1 MCKRIPNKKL
11 HYLDTPVHR
20 VQRDF
25 VAQGGDITR
34 GDGSGGDVR
43 FVSNLIFDVCAS
55 LLTECTLS
63 QYMEVNSMTR
73 RMA

>member
-1 MCKRIPNKKL
+1 MCKRTPNKQL
-11 HYLDTPVHR
+11 HYLDTPIHR

-43 FVSNLIFDVCAS
+43 SIPDLTFDFCAGS
-55 LLTECTLS
+55 LTECTL
-63 QYMEVNSMTR
+63 
-73 RMA
+73 